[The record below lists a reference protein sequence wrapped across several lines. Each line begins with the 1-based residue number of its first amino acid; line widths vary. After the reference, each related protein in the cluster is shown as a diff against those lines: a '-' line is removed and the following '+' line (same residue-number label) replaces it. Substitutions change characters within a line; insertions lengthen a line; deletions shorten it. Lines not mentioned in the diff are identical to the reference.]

1 MPRII
6 SAFPQ
11 QELHVA
17 TQKLATTWGPCIYN
31 TFPNAGI
38 VFRSYCLKKEKEKLW
53 SGDKGKWSDLNSVL
67 PLCLSLHV
75 KEGRTSCGNLQY
87 TKYYILRYTP
97 IRHCVQCD
105 IIVYNRPNADLNT
118 SVDLGCNQPK
128 KVKNIYV
135 KKKNFLKIDQSEF
148 LSTQNAST
156 NKSSSRPGDYS
167 PYSLRVLCVWSFLF
181 YFICVVYCVF

>member
-75 KEGRTSCGNLQY
+75 TEGRTSCGNLQY

-105 IIVYNRPNADLNT
+105 IIMYNRPNADLNT

-135 KKKNFLKIDQSEF
+135 IFFFFK
-148 LSTQNAST
+148 ST
-156 NKSSSRPGDYS
+156 NQNFCQPRMYRPINRTVDLEITAPTVCGC
-167 PYSLRVLCVWSFLF
+167 CVYGLLWF